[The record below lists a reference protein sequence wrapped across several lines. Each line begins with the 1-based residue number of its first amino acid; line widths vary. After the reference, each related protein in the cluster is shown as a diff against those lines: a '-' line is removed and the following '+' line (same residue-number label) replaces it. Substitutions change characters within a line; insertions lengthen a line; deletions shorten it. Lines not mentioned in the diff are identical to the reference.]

1 MEVFTN
7 REISNLRNTS
17 KNDPE
22 RGRSKNSQERSD
34 NAPCDD
40 AEKVGCR

>member
-17 KNDPE
+17 KNNPE
-22 RGRSKNSQERSD
+22 KEEVKISKKEVIMHRVMML
-34 NAPCDD
+34 
-40 AEKVGCR
+40 KR